1 MDKIIENI
9 KRIVDDSSFVE
20 ISREVSDNC
29 VIGYGTVC
37 GKLLY
42 VISDTGKF
50 IDEMYLKKVKQIY
63 ELAIKTGAPIVYII
77 DNQGLKLDDNVKA
90 LSYYGDIIKLQTKAS
105 GIIVQ
110 IAVVSGA
117 CMGGSSVI
125 ANNCDFIFLDK
136 NKAKLWSVLP
146 ISIKENTDDSTSQ
159 AELIQ
164 KSMMVDGIYDE
175 NELYT
180 KVHELIDYLPSNFID
195 NDTYEE
201 TEDDINRQ
209 TTNINS
215 KKIIDFVP
223 EIADDNNV
231 FELKKVFAEGLY
243 TAFIKLNGQT
253 IGVMANRCDQK
264 HVCKSQLMKMKKFIT
279 FLDSFSIPLLTIADA
294 NSFCVKNN
302 DDQDISLF
310 ASKAAFTFANATI
323 PKVTLVREAVG
334 IPGLIMGSKSL
345 GADLVYAYK
354 SSKMSVM
361 DLKVEAGLIYKDEI
375 DKSNDKLKTLDEKTK
390 ELEKSN
396 DIIKALKD
404 YAIDDIIDESATRQ
418 MLVSAFELLFT
429 KREERP
435 AKKHNSF

>member
-1 MDKIIENI
+1 MDKVIANI
-9 KRIVDDSSFVE
+9 KSIVDDGSFVE

-42 VISDTGKF
+42 IVSDTGRF

-63 ELAIKTGAPIVYII
+63 EFAIKTGAPIVYII
-77 DNQGLKLDDNVKA
+77 NNQGLKLDDNIKA

-110 IAVVSGA
+110 IAVVCGA
-117 CMGGSSVI
+117 CMGGSSII

-136 NKAKLWSVLP
+136 NQAKLWSVLP

-164 KSMMVDGIYDE
+164 KSMMVDGIYE
-175 NELYT
+175 EKELYT

-201 TEDDINRQ
+201 AEDDINRQ
-209 TTNINS
+209 TPNINS

-223 EIADDNNV
+223 TIADDGNV

-264 HVCKSQLMKMKKFIT
+264 HICKSQLMKMKKFVT
-279 FLDSFSIPLLTIADA
+279 FLDSFSIPLLTIVDT
-294 NSFCVKNN
+294 NSFCVKDNK
-302 DDQDISLF
+302 DQDISLF

-334 IPGLIMGSKSL
+334 MAGLIMGSKSL
-345 GADLVYAYK
+345 GADLIYAYK
-354 SSKMSVM
+354 TSKMSVM
-361 DLKVEAGLIYKDEI
+361 DLKVEVGLVYKDEI
-375 DKSNDKLKTLDEKTK
+375 NKSNDKVKALEEKTR
-390 ELEKSN
+390 ELEQKN
-396 DIIKALKD
+396 DITKALKD
-404 YAIDDIIDESATRQ
+404 YVVDDVIDESATRQ
-418 MLVSAFELLFT
+418 ILVSAFELLFT

-435 AKKHNSF
+435 VKKHNSF

>member
-1 MDKIIENI
+1 MT
-9 KRIVDDSSFVE
+9 
-20 ISREVSDNC
+20 DNC

-37 GKLLY
+37 NKLLY
-42 VISDTGKF
+42 IISDTGKY

-63 ELAIKTGAPIVYII
+63 ELAIKTGAPIVYIMN
-77 DNQGLKLDDNVKA
+77 NQGLKLDDNIKA

-110 IAVVSGA
+110 IAVVSGN

-136 NKAKLWSVLP
+136 DKAKLWSVLP
-146 ISIKENTDDSTSQ
+146 ISIKENTDDSTSK

-175 NELYT
+175 NELYS

-209 TTNINS
+209 TPNINS

-223 EIADDNNV
+223 EIADDKNV

-243 TAFIKLNGQT
+243 TALIKLNGQT
-253 IGVMANRCDQK
+253 VAVMANRCDQK
-264 HVCKSQLMKMKKFIT
+264 HICKHQLMKMKKFIT
-279 FLDSFSIPLLTIADA
+279 FLDSFSIPLLTIADT
-294 NSFCVKNN
+294 NSFCVKENE
-302 DDQDISLF
+302 DQDIALF
-310 ASKAAFTFANATI
+310 ASKASFTFANATI
-323 PKVTLVREAVG
+323 PKVTLVMA
-334 IPGLIMGSKSL
+334 GLLMGSKPL

-354 SSKMSVM
+354 SSKMSLM
-361 DLKVEAGLIYKDEI
+361 DKKVEAELIYKDEI
-375 DKSNDKLKTLDEKTK
+375 AKSNDKLKTLEEKTK
-390 ELEKSN
+390 LVEQNN
-396 DIIKALKD
+396 DITKALKS
-404 YAIDDIIDESATRQ
+404 YVIDDIIDESATRQ
-418 MLVSAFELLFT
+418 MLISAFELLFT